1 MAKSRKFNYKPT
13 YEETVKRAERKT
25 SGYASLLKDAKI
37 FKAAEGDNVVRV
49 LPPSWK
55 DPDHYGYRI
64 WVHNNVGPKDQRYL
78 CLRENPT
85 SPHKRCPICE
95 ELSRLGPRATTEDR
109 QLLSPREAV
118 LYYIVDREKP
128 KEGVQVW
135 MVSPTA
141 EAQIAA
147 QTVDKRRGNVLNIID
162 PDDGYDLSFMRQ
174 GMTKNKTRY
183 LGYKVDRDPS
193 PLSES
198 ERSYNRWL
206 DEISERPLPSLLNF
220 YTPDQIE
227 EELYGKGKDDDDD
240 DRPRKGKARSRDDD
254 EDEDEPRS
262 RSRSRSRDEDEDED
276 EPRKLRKTR
285 KVSDE
290 DEDEEEEKPKKKARA
305 RDDDEDE
312 DESPEPP
319 DVVTRA
325 RKKSKAR
332 VDEEDEEEEDE
343 KPARKSKSKVVDD
356 DEDEEDEPPVRKR
369 RTKTELEED
378 LDDEIPFNA
387 GRRGRKPSRDEDD
400 DEEEDD
406 EKPRKK
412 AKAKDEDED
421 DDRPTENRRNR
432 IRERMNRG

>member
-13 YEETVKRAERKT
+13 YEDTVKRAERKT

-118 LYYIVDREKP
+118 LYYIIDREKP

-227 EELYGKGKDDDDD
+227 EELYGKAKDDDDE
-240 DRPRKGKARSRDDD
+240 DRPRKGKTRSRDDD
-254 EDEDEPRS
+254 
-262 RSRSRSRDEDEDED
+262 DEDED

-285 KVSDE
+285 KASDE
-290 DEDEEEEKPKKKARA
+290 DDEEEEEKPKKKARS
-305 RDDDEDE
+305 RDEDE
-312 DESPEPP
+312 
-319 DVVTRA
+319 
-325 RKKSKAR
+325 
-332 VDEEDEEEEDE
+332 EEDEEETAPVIPPSRRRTLRDDEEEEE
-343 KPARKSKSKVVDD
+343 KPRKKAKAKVVDD

-378 LDDEIPFNA
+378 LDDEIPSNA
-387 GRRGRKPSRDEDD
+387 GRRGRKPSRDEEDEDD
-400 DEEEDD
+400 DEEE
-406 EKPRKK
+406 EVKPRRKTK
-412 AKAKDEDED
+412 AKEEDEEEEED

>member
-13 YEETVKRAERKT
+13 YEDTVKRAERKT

-118 LYYIVDREKP
+118 LYYIIDREKP

-174 GMTKNKTRY
+174 GTTKNKTRY

-227 EELYGKGKDDDDD
+227 EELYGKAKDDDDD
-240 DRPRKGKARSRDDD
+240 DRPRKGKSRSRDDDD
-254 EDEDEPRS
+254 EDEDEPRTVAG
-262 RSRSRSRDEDEDED
+262 
-276 EPRKLRKTR
+276 LRKTR
-285 KVSDE
+285 KASDE
-290 DEDEEEEKPKKKARA
+290 DDEDEEEEKPKKKARP

-312 DESPEPP
+312 
-319 DVVTRA
+319 
-325 RKKSKAR
+325 
-332 VDEEDEEEEDE
+332 EDEETR
-343 KPARKSKSKVVDD
+343 ARKSKSKVVDD
-356 DEDEEDEPPVRKR
+356 EDEDEE
-369 RTKTELEED
+369 EE
-378 LDDEIPFNA
+378 
-387 GRRGRKPSRDEDD
+387 
-400 DEEEDD
+400 

-412 AKAKDEDED
+412 AKAKVVDED
-421 DDRPTENRRNR
+421 DEEDEPASS
-432 IRERMNRG
+432 

>member
-13 YEETVKRAERKT
+13 YEDTVKRAERKT

-118 LYYIVDREKP
+118 LYYIIDREKP

-174 GMTKNKTRY
+174 GTTKNKTRY

-227 EELYGKGKDDDDD
+227 EELYGKAKDDDDD
-240 DRPRKGKARSRDDD
+240 DRPQKSKSRSRDDD
-254 EDEDEPRS
+254 EDDEDEKPRS
-262 RSRSRSRDEDEDED
+262 RSRSRDDDEDED

-285 KVSDE
+285 KASDE
-290 DEDEEEEKPKKKARA
+290 DDDEEEEKPKKKARA
-305 RDDDEDE
+305 RDDD
-312 DESPEPP
+312 
-319 DVVTRA
+319 
-325 RKKSKAR
+325 
-332 VDEEDEEEEDE
+332 EDEEEEDE

-356 DEDEEDEPPVRKR
+356 DEDEEDEPPSRKR

-378 LDDEIPFNA
+378 LDDEIPSNA
-387 GRRGRKPSRDEDD
+387 GRRGRKPSRDEDEE
-400 DEEEDD
+400 DEEEED

-412 AKAKDEDED
+412 AKAKEEDED
-421 DDRPTENRRNR
+421 DDRPTESRRNR

>member
-13 YEETVKRAERKT
+13 YEDTVKRAERKT
-25 SGYASLLKDAKI
+25 SGYASILKDAKA
-37 FKAAEGDNVVRV
+37 FKPAEGDNVVRI

-64 WVHNNVGPKDQRYL
+64 WIHYNVGPKDQRYL

-95 ELSRLGPRATTEDR
+95 ELSRLGPRATSEDR
-109 QLLSPREAV
+109 KLLSPSEAV
-118 LYYIVDREKP
+118 LYYVVDREKP

-135 MVSPTA
+135 TVSPTA
-141 EAQIAA
+141 EVSIAA
-147 QTVDKRRGNVLNIID
+147 QTVDKRRGNVINIID

-174 GMTKNKTRY
+174 GTGKNKTKY
-183 LGYKVDRDPS
+183 FGYKVDRDPS

-227 EELYGKGKDDDDD
+227 EELYGKVKDDDDE
-240 DRPRKGKARSRDDD
+240 DRPRKGKTRSRDDD
-254 EDEDEPRS
+254 
-262 RSRSRSRDEDEDED
+262 DEDED

-285 KVSDE
+285 KASDE
-290 DEDEEEEKPKKKARA
+290 DEEEDEEEEKPKKKARV
-305 RDDDEDE
+305 RDDDDEDE
-312 DESPEPP
+312 

-325 RKKSKAR
+325 RKKSKAKVDDEDEDGEEEEEEEKPR
-332 VDEEDEEEEDE
+332 KKAKAKVVDEEDE
-343 KPARKSKSKVVDD
+343 
-356 DEDEEDEPPVRKR
+356 DEDEPQPVRKR

-378 LDDEIPFNA
+378 LDDEIPSNA
-387 GRRGRKPSRDEDD
+387 GRGRKPSRDEDD
-400 DEEEDD
+400 DEDEEEED

-412 AKAKDEDED
+412 AKARDEDEDED

>member
-13 YEETVKRAERKT
+13 YEDTVKRAERKT

-118 LYYIVDREKP
+118 LYYIIDREKP

-240 DRPRKGKARSRDDD
+240 DRPRKGKTRSRDDD
-254 EDEDEPRS
+254 
-262 RSRSRSRDEDEDED
+262 DEDED

-285 KVSDE
+285 KASDE
-290 DEDEEEEKPKKKARA
+290 DDEDEEEEKPKKKARP
-305 RDDDEDE
+305 RDDDED
-312 DESPEPP
+312 
-319 DVVTRA
+319 
-325 RKKSKAR
+325 
-332 VDEEDEEEEDE
+332 EEDE
-343 KPARKSKSKVVDD
+343 KPARKSKSKVDD
-356 DEDEEDEPPVRKR
+356 DEDEEEEEEEEKPRKKAKAKVVDEDDDEDEPQPVRKR

-378 LDDEIPFNA
+378 LDDEIPSNA
-387 GRRGRKPSRDEDD
+387 ERRGRKPSRDEDED
-400 DEEEDD
+400 EDEEE
-406 EKPRKK
+406 EVKPRRKTK
-412 AKAKDEDED
+412 AKEEDEEEEEED